1 MATKLKRVQAL
12 AAQTPSIGRVGTAA
26 RRGGDEDS
34 RRKPPEHEP
43 VALSFNLADIK
54 NVRLT
59 IASKGVVVTPPKP
72 KRFVVELSFEMTN
85 EAPGR

>member
-12 AAQTPSIGRVGTAA
+12 AAQTPPIGRVDAAA
-26 RRGGDEDS
+26 RRGGEGAG
-34 RRKPPEHEP
+34 RKAPEPEP
-43 VALSFNLADIK
+43 VALSFDLAQIR

-59 IASKGVVVTPPKP
+59 VVSKGVVVTPPKP
-72 KRFVVELSFEMTN
+72 KQFVVELSFEVTN